1 MMPILVKSEMIKK
14 FMSMM
19 EDFWLPRREGGRGTE
34 ITTTSWWSESWVKLL
49 IFNYFPEETL

>member
-1 MMPILVKSEMIKK
+1 MLILVKSEMIRK

-34 ITTTSWWSESWVKLL
+34 ITTLAWWTKSW
-49 IFNYFPEETL
+49 